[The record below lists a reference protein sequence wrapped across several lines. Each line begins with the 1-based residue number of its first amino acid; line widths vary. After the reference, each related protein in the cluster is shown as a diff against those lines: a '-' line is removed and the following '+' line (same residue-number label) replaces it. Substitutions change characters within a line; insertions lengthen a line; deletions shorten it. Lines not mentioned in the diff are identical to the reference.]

1 MDPDLTLRR
10 KYALKAHG
18 RTVVLTKM
26 AYEKHSHVMM
36 KAFLWALYLPEY
48 PDMLL
53 ERFVDDRYKPDVV
66 VVDELGTF
74 RFWGEAGRLYLN
86 KIRSLIIRYRTTH
99 FAIAKWDQSL
109 DAYAKACKDAV
120 AGLKRTRPIDLIHF
134 SEDSPERFIDSDG
147 EIHISHSDVK
157 WTRIL

>member
-66 VVDELGTF
+66 VVDDLGTS
-74 RFWGEAGRLYLN
+74 RFWGEAGRPGLN

-99 FAIAKWDQSL
+99 F
-109 DAYAKACKDAV
+109 
-120 AGLKRTRPIDLIHF
+120 
-134 SEDSPERFIDSDG
+134 SEDRPERFIDSDG